1 MAEAVDSVIAE
12 FVIKGLEQYESSFN
26 RASAAHTRFGKT
38 VDSLQGQ
45 TFDLQAEGRKYK
57 AGADLMASS
66 EEQSA
71 AKIAKARKTRSD
83 SAKASSDIEKK
94 AAKDAADAAKAAAKE
109 RSDAA
114 KAAAKAE
121 ADAAKEAQKRA
132 SATADAERRLEISAR
147 NATRAQIEELQRLR
161 AAEAQSANQVRAN
174 AFLTGQ
180 GNLSGQSAR
189 GSASV
194 FREQFKQE
202 AQDARDAAAAEREL
216 AKAQRDVDQASRKR
230 GSVSVAS
237 DLFSAGG
244 GVKRGTGSFF
254 GTSEPGSRASA
265 AAQTEAMRAVRVE
278 AEQTAVAEAQV
289 DAAMVE
295 QTRLQAG
302 LLAARGEDRVLIR
315 EQISDMRTYNQLLKT
330 GLTEEAAAVELE
342 TIRAARVKART
353 EQEAAANRNST
364 SSGLRK
370 AFEGAT
376 LGYAPSGAAFAG
388 VAVAGVA
395 AAGAAAVAGGLDYAK
410 QIKDTADAV
419 GLTTK
424 QVQVYGAAAREAG
437 VSTDQFRS
445 GIGQLNSYLGKA
457 KEGDEQAAKTFAA
470 LGISIKDA
478 GSAGDILPT
487 LIDRLS
493 SIKDPAQR
501 AAVETRLFGEEGRRL
516 DSVLSGGNDKI
527 NELAAALE
535 ATGAVLSSDD
545 IAKLDDTS
553 KKLAEVK
560 AELSVDIA
568 KVVAD
573 NADAIRDLASAFAF
587 LADRAGAAFS
597 NYANL
602 RKLGYDPFTSLGGA
616 AVGAITGQRAVAS
629 TPDTSKSPAVQA
641 GSTGDLSKLFAPKGP
656 RGKSANQL
664 AAEAEQ
670 RTKRFNDELARYQ
683 DQQLSAQADMTGDI
697 QERAAIENQLSL
709 REAARAKADI
719 DSQAKINIS
728 HGANSELERA
738 RASILKAAVDQA
750 NQAES
755 DAREQ
760 QVAAD
765 LSKQQNEHLQTR
777 LSIEAELLDGSQE
790 FARTAKERL
799 AIQLRLLEIE
809 KEQERAN
816 LQNQIDTA
824 KPGTDLTSVRAQLG
838 SLDARYGERAQV
850 AAHQNLG
857 PLAAYADS
865 LPRTAGEIEES
876 FEKAAVNG
884 IEALNSGLD
893 KSVAKALHLHGIA
906 GQILSDFID
915 IGLKAAEAQLFGGSG
930 GGGLGGLFGGGGLG
944 GLLGA
949 VFGGGTQGN
958 ANGVLSAALGASN
971 TSGFAS
977 ILGSLPGLA
986 GGGSFD
992 ILGNGGVDRNLLS
1005 INGKP
1010 VARVNMG
1017 ERVNIS
1023 PTGMN
1028 SRVHPSAAG
1037 VTVLAPQ
1044 HFDLSGAVLTS
1055 DLVAQI
1061 DQRNKAYTDAVGKA
1075 AYTNAVSTSGKQ
1087 APGAVRKAQILG
1099 N

>member
-12 FVIKGLEQYESSFN
+12 FVIKGLDQYESSFN
-26 RASAAHTRFGKT
+26 RAAAAHTRFAKT
-38 VDSLQGQ
+38 VDALKGQ
-45 TFDLQAEGRKYK
+45 TFDLQAEGQKYK
-57 AGADLMASS
+57 AGTDLMASG
-66 EEQSA
+66 EEQAA
-71 AKIAKARKTRSD
+71 AKITKARKARSD
-83 SAKASSDIEKK
+83 SAKANSDIEKK
-94 AAKDAADAAKAAAKE
+94 AAKDVADAAKAAAKE
-109 RSDAA
+109 RADAA

-132 SATADAERRLEISAR
+132 AATADAERRLEVSAR
-147 NATRAQIEELQRLR
+147 NATRAQIEELQRLK

-174 AFLTGQ
+174 TFLTGRD
-180 GNLSGQSAR
+180 NLSGRSAR
-189 GSASV
+189 GSADV
-194 FREQFKQE
+194 FREQFKREGQ
-202 AQDARDAAAAEREL
+202 AARAAAAAET
-216 AKAQRDVDQASRKR
+216 AAGKR
-230 GSVSVAS
+230 GSVSIAS
-237 DLFSAGG
+237 DLFSESTGRQ
-244 GVKRGTGSFF
+244 RGSGTIIGS
-254 GTSEPGSRASA
+254 TSDIGDRSA
-265 AAQTEAMRAVRVE
+265 AARQTEAMRQVRVE
-278 AEQTAVAEAQV
+278 AEQTAVAETEINS
-289 DAAMVE
+289 AMVE
-295 QTRLQAG
+295 QIRLSAG
-302 LLAARGEDRVLIR
+302 LVAARGEDRTLLR
-315 EQISDMRTYNQLLKT
+315 EQIGDMRTYNQLLRA

-342 TIRAARVKART
+342 TIRAARVKARI
-353 EQEAAANRNST
+353 EQEALANRQQT
-364 SSGLRK
+364 TGGLRK
-370 AFEGAT
+370 AVEGAT

-388 VAVAGVA
+388 IAVAGVA
-395 AAGAAAVAGGLDYAK
+395 AGAVAAVSAGVDYAK

-437 VSTDQFRS
+437 VTTDQFRS

-457 KEGDEQAAKTFAA
+457 KEGDEQASKTFAA
-470 LGISIKDA
+470 LGVSIKDA
-478 GSAGDILPT
+478 GSAGDVLPT

-850 AAHQNLG
+850 AAHQNLD

-865 LPRTAGEIEES
+865 LPRTAGEIEEA
-876 FEKAAVNG
+876 FEKAAVDG

-915 IGLKAAEAQLFGGSG
+915 IGLKAAEAQLFGGSGG

-1023 PTGMN
+1023 PAGMN